1 MDVLIYGDTQTSA
14 AMRHEVP
21 LTIGD
26 PFLYLEADGRRVV
39 LTSTLE
45 ESRIADRVSDLEC
58 LLIDALGWDELRD
71 EGRSRAEIER

>member
-1 MDVLIYGDTQTSA
+1 MTFRAVSPFPATDLLIYGDTQTSA
-14 AMRHEVP
+14 TMRHEVP

-45 ESRIADRVSDLEC
+45 EARIAERVPALEC
-58 LLIDALGWDELRD
+58 LLIDALG
-71 EGRSRAEIER
+71 